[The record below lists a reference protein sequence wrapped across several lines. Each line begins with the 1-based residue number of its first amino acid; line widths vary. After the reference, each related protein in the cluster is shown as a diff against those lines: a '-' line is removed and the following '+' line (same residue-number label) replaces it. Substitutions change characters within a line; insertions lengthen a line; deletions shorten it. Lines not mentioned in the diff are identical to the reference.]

1 MDYWSPLHRELPP
14 GLIQAKLKE
23 TKEKILAKY
32 KITILG
38 RYIYHQGD
46 FCAIFGHFLPQML
59 AKNLKFTLFGIKSPT
74 WRKK

>member
-23 TKEKILAKY
+23 TKEKILAKF

-38 RYIYHQGD
+38 RYISSGGFLCHFWPFSPSD
-46 FCAIFGHFLPQML
+46 PSKIFKIYPFW
-59 AKNLKFTLFGIKSPT
+59 N
-74 WRKK
+74 